1 MATNAPARAAEVHI
15 QRLELPHVAQAA
27 VVLERAF
34 DNEYSWSRPLQMPTE
49 RFRFWIAQ
57 MYLPERAACSAPASL
72 VATREGGTS
81 SEPVVAGVCT
91 LEDFYAPEVP
101 EAEDNPPPGMR
112 AIDGI
117 LGECKL
123 IFHGEALRRG
133 LPVEKGRLRQV
144 AYVAFLAVDN
154 EVRRHR
160 VGHRLVE
167 QAVGQLSRDGF
178 TVVVAFCTSYKSRAL
193 FQGAGFERWGGVSYQ
208 TYTIDGATPFASLPK
223 DECAVLVWTAHKA
236 I

>member
-1 MATNAPARAAEVHI
+1 MATDATATAVEI

-27 VVLERAF
+27 IMLERAF

-49 RFRFWIAQ
+49 RFRFW
-57 MYLPERAACSAPASL
+57 MSHLYLPERAACSAPASL

-91 LEDFYAPEVP
+91 LEDFYAPEAP
-101 EAEDNPPPGMR
+101 EAEENPPPGMR

-117 LGECKL
+117 LGECKN
-123 IFHGEALRRG
+123 IFHSEALRRG
-133 LPVEKGRLRQV
+133 LAVEKGRLGKV
-144 AYVAFLAVDN
+144 AYVAFLAVDS

-167 QAVGQLSRDGF
+167 QAVEQLTGRDGF
-178 TVVVAFCTSYKSRAL
+178 TIVVAFCTSFKSRAL
-193 FQGAGFERWGGVSYQ
+193 FKGAGFEHWGGVSYQ
-208 TYTIDGATPFASLPK
+208 EYTIDGATPFASLPK